1 MTGCLPASVCDKISS
16 WPLYG
21 RIIGHNKHTAGGIT
35 DMQPWVIVLIVIGVV
50 IVAAIV
56 ALYFLGKKA
65 QKKQA
70 QQQELLESNKQ
81 TVSMLIIDKK
91 RMKLRDA
98 GLPQVVLDQTPKL
111 MRGSKLPIIKAK
123 VGPQIMSL
131 ICDEKIFES
140 VPVKKEVK
148 AVVSGIYVLGVK
160 GLHGKIEAAP
170 AKKKSRFR
178 MALEAAQ
185 EKAGAKPI
193 K

>member
-1 MTGCLPASVCDKISS
+1 
-16 WPLYG
+16 
-21 RIIGHNKHTAGGIT
+21 
-35 DMQPWVIVLIVIGVV
+35 MQPWVIVLIVIGVV

-70 QQQELLESNKQ
+70 EQQELLDANKQ

-98 GLPQVVLDQTPKL
+98 GLPQIVLEQTPKL

-160 GLHGKIEAAP
+160 GLHGKTEVAP
-170 AKKKSRFR
+170 AKKKGRFR
-178 MALEAAQ
+178 RALEAAQ